1 MENGGNI
8 ALDYRLLFKEWGIIG
23 IPLKQGLLYLLG
35 TVSTG
40 KAWHSST
47 VHRLLY
53 TIPGQEQH
61 TSDYNSYPCLS
72 GALLFIF
79 K

>member
-8 ALDYRLLFKEWGIIG
+8 APDYRLLFKEWGIIG

-40 KAWHSST
+40 KA
-47 VHRLLY
+47 
-53 TIPGQEQH
+53 
-61 TSDYNSYPCLS
+61 
-72 GALLFIF
+72 
-79 K
+79 